1 VEFQHS
7 TACCIVRTPSLFI
20 ICPRGTWGWDFVS
33 IKTKSPCSREQGDY
47 NFVRVYMNK
56 KLFAI
61 ISILIFTIL
70 VVFPACSETT
80 TTPANDA
87 TTTPPADEQTDNIG
101 PVVTSTDTEYPLTI
115 IDNLGREITI
125 EKEPERI
132 VSLAPSITETLFAL
146 GLDDKIVGVTDYCDY
161 PEEASLKPRVA
172 SFTKPN
178 LEKLVSVESDLI
190 LAESIHETEVVPSLE
205 ELDLTVVVITDTS
218 IEQILNNMLLV
229 GEVTNVNQ
237 NARKLVDKLTSRI
250 SAVTGPI
257 SELPESSL
265 PRIIHIMW
273 DTPLYCTGGNTYI
286 NDMLEYAGGKNIY
299 ATEFE
304 GPKEVSLEDIVDKNP
319 EIIIITGMGTNG
331 ERIYNNIKNEDR
343 LRTTDALI
351 NDRIYRISDSNI
363 IERSGP
369 RIVDGIEELAVLM
382 HPEIF
387 SN

>member
-1 VEFQHS
+1 
-7 TACCIVRTPSLFI
+7 
-20 ICPRGTWGWDFVS
+20 
-33 IKTKSPCSREQGDY
+33 
-47 NFVRVYMNK
+47 MNK

-61 ISILIFTIL
+61 ISILIFAVLI
-70 VVFPACSETT
+70 VFPACSDTT
-80 TTPANDA
+80 TTPANVA
-87 TTTPPADEQTDNIG
+87 TTPPSSSEQIDDLEPDVSSINTK
-101 PVVTSTDTEYPLTI
+101 YPLTI
-115 IDNLGREITI
+115 TDNLGREITI

-178 LEKLVSVESDLI
+178 LEKLVSVEPDLI

-205 ELDLTVVVITDTS
+205 ELDLTVIVINDPS
-218 IEQILNNMLLV
+218 IEQILNNMLLI
-229 GEVTNVNQ
+229 GKVTNVNQ
-237 NARKLVDKLTSRI
+237 NARKLVDELSSRI

-257 SELPESSL
+257 TELPESSL

-273 DTPLYCTGGNTYI
+273 DTPLYCTGGNTYM
-286 NDMLEYAGGKNIY
+286 NDMFECAGGINIY
-299 ATEFE
+299 TTEFE

-319 EIIIITGMGTNG
+319 EIMLITGMGTNG
-331 ERIYNNIKNEDR
+331 ERIYNNIKNEER
-343 LRTTDALI
+343 LRTTDAII
-351 NDRIYRISDSNI
+351 NDKIYRLSDSSL

-369 RIVDGIEELAVLM
+369 RIVDGIEELAVLI

-387 SN
+387 GK